1 LDGSLYG
8 GAYARYPQRGNP
20 DLKEERIREYEV
32 GLDLGFFENRLSL
45 TTTYYNRLTKDA
57 LLSQP
62 LAPST
67 GFTSELQNLAE
78 ISNKGLEMDAK
89 YLVLDYPDFQW
100 SVSANFSM
108 NRNIVEKLPGVN
120 SVQLNG
126 FYPSTRV
133 VEGEP
138 FGVLWGPL
146 PLRDDEG
153 VVYDRFGYPLLD
165 PEQGIIG
172 DPNPKWRGGLST
184 LISWKGLTLTA
195 LLETFQGANMYAG
208 TYTFLN
214 LYGMTQETATESVSP
229 PGGFTNVQGIYY
241 PEGTVFRGTIKD
253 FGAGPVPLDSYWYT
267 SENRFLNSTTI
278 QDGSWTRIRELSLFY
293 SFSSKFCERI
303 GLRNFELGITGRNL
317 FLWTDFI
324 GNDPDLNLFG
334 ASKGRGY
341 DYFTNPGSKG
351 YMFTLKVGL

>member
-1 LDGSLYG
+1 LNGGLYG

-32 GLDLGFFENRLSL
+32 GLDLGFLENRLSL
-45 TTTYYNRLTKDA
+45 TATYYNRLTEDA

-62 LAPST
+62 LAPTT
-67 GFTSELQNLAE
+67 GFTSQLQNLAE
-78 ISNKGLEMDAK
+78 ISNKGLEIDAK

-120 SVQLNG
+120 SVGLNG
-126 FYPSTRV
+126 QIPSTRV

-138 FGVLWGPL
+138 FSIFWGPK
-146 PLRDDEG
+146 PLIDEEG
-153 VVYDRFGYPLLD
+153 VVYDRFGFPLLA
-165 PEQGIIG
+165 PEEGIIG
-172 DPNPKWRGGLST
+172 DPNPDWRGGLST
-184 LISWKGLTLTA
+184 RVSWKGLTLTA
-195 LLETFQGANMYAG
+195 LLETYQGADIYAG
-208 TYTFLN
+208 TYQVLN
-214 LYGMTQETATESVSP
+214 FYGINPETATESVSP
-229 PGGFTNVQGIYY
+229 PGGFTNVEGVYY
-241 PEGTVFRGTIKD
+241 PEGTVFRGTIRD
-253 FGAGPVPLDSYWYT
+253 LGAGPVPLDIAWYT
-267 SENRFLNSTTI
+267 SQKRLLDII

-293 SFSSKFCERI
+293 SFPEKFCERI

-334 ASKGRGY
+334 NSKGRGY
-341 DYFTNPGSKG
+341 DYFTNPGTKG